1 MERSLGDEHL
11 TMTRCHSCVLPQLY
25 EALEGW
31 KSVCG
36 RAYNLKGIK
45 GKFLFFFYCS
55 SFQGMMRADPTMA
68 RRGYI

>member
-36 RAYNLKGIK
+36 RAYNLKGINL
-45 GKFLFFFYCS
+45 FLFYYN
-55 SFQGMMRADPTMA
+55 SFHGMMRAKPGVTGM
-68 RRGYI
+68 GNV